1 MSSKELL
8 ISKEQKKGLVFVV
21 LLNFLQSFGR
31 LSFAILG
38 VRGGIDQFLD
48 VPVSDTTS
56 LILHVMFLFLGASG
70 LVATYGLW
78 KKQKWGFW
86 AVIFVSV
93 TTIIFD
99 IWGITIQTTAAMG
112 FVVPVLS
119 ICYLYFRRSQ
129 FPIGGN

>member
-1 MSSKELL
+1 MVNMSSKELL

-38 VRGGIDQFLD
+38 IRGGIDQFLD
-48 VPVSDTTS
+48 APVSDTTS

-119 ICYLYFRRSQ
+119 ICHFYLKTR
-129 FPIGGN
+129 GLE